1 MDDQCHV
8 LCVDD
13 EPKVLEG
20 LALILR
26 RNFRVSTAMNGQ
38 EALSVVEGEDP
49 PGVVVS
55 DLRMPE
61 MDGNRL
67 LSLVRERAPEAVRVL
82 LTGQADVESAIAAV
96 NHGQVFRFLTKPC
109 KASAFLTAIQSAA
122 EQHHILTAERL
133 LLEQTLRGS
142 IKALT
147 DILSLSNPLA
157 FGRAVRLRE
166 RAAELL
172 GALRIKV
179 PWQVEVAAMLSQLG
193 CIVLPAAINEKLYY
207 AKPLNHAEIEI
218 LRDLPNTTS
227 QIVGNIPR
235 MEMVTAILQ
244 TQHLNYDGT
253 GSPPG
258 SPQGESL
265 PLGARVLKV
274 VADHDVLESSGV
286 TSDVAVEMMRRRD
299 GYYDP
304 RLLAG
309 LAVLAP
315 ERKQSTRREMALSEV
330 TVGMV
335 LADDVLSSAGALL
348 VPRGQG
354 VSAGLLSLLRNLS
367 TGTVREP
374 IVVGAQAVVTPDRRM
389 RQ

>member
-1 MDDQCHV
+1 MSDQCHV

-20 LALILR
+20 QALILR
-26 RNFRVSTAMNGQ
+26 RHFRVSTALNGQ
-38 EALSVVEGEDP
+38 QALSIVEGENP

-67 LSLVRERAPEAVRVL
+67 LSLVRERAPEVVRVL
-82 LTGQADVESAIAAV
+82 LTGQADVESAISAV

-109 KASAFLTAIQSAA
+109 KASAFLAAIHAA
-122 EQHHILTAERL
+122 VEQHRILTAERL

-166 RAAELL
+166 RAAALL

-207 AKPLNHAEIEI
+207 ARPLSRSEMEI

-235 MEMVTAILQ
+235 METVTAILQ

-253 GSPPG
+253 GSPAGAPKG
-258 SPQGESL
+258 DAL

-274 VADHDVLESSGV
+274 VADYDVLESTGV
-286 TSDVAVEMMRRRD
+286 APDVAVATMRGRD
-299 GYYDP
+299 GRYDP
-304 RLLAG
+304 RLLAS
-309 LAVLAP
+309 LAMPAM
-315 ERKQSTRREMALSEV
+315 ERTQVTRRQVTLAEL

-335 LADDVLSSAGALL
+335 LAGDVLSAAGALL
-348 VPRGQG
+348 VPHGQE
-354 VSAGLLSLLRNLS
+354 VSSGLLSLLRNLAG
-367 TGTVREP
+367 GTVQEP
-374 IVVGAQAVVTPDRRM
+374 LTVLVQSNTASSPRR
-389 RQ
+389 RA